1 MATSASA
8 CVVTF
13 RSKAIKALALVVAK
27 DETVFFQVRLTVRR
41 ASNQMHNSLPAV
53 RDATV
58 ELVGKYV
65 VDRPNLAVAFMPQI
79 SAQIADKGISVRK
92 RVVKLLKAIYL
103 ILNEEEWIGLKVD
116 ILHCLVSRIHDEE
129 TSIRVLAMN
138 VLKELWFNRLAGDA
152 FNPSESQMVQYL
164 LQSFWVCVTL
174 IPKSSRTFGEQLQR
188 TLLVLVNKPNLN
200 GGGAILPET
209 IACFCAVVI
218 HQTQD
223 YEALLNVFKTC
234 KDRCRKDMQQLNDS
248 SAISNTKSLSV
259 VMYLVS
265 TLVVYGQFEQLPANQ
280 KPDILEALKTISQV
294 VSKDSKVGQLLQA
307 LLMIHVKFQYTQLP
321 RNMFQA
327 FKDYLRPLIIKAQ
340 EDKRNGLPS
349 GSPTIHLSG
358 MLNANAAVP
367 SLPASPSSSTPS
379 SHLEESISSLPS
391 RGEAAQSCS
400 LSLLPAVAP
409 EVPVEGHAPR
419 HSSCLSGQGLA
430 AEDLNR
436 EAGDCQLATAS
447 ETT

>member
-1 MATSASA
+1 
-8 CVVTF
+8 
-13 RSKAIKALALVVAK
+13 
-27 DETVFFQVRLTVRR
+27 
-41 ASNQMHNSLPAV
+41 
-53 RDATV
+53 
-58 ELVGKYV
+58 
-65 VDRPNLAVAFMPQI
+65 MPQI

-152 FNPSESQMVQYL
+152 FNIIKKCAKQGDTALQRFNQRCRDIVEHLIDQLMDVTSPSESQMVQYL

-280 KPDILEALKTISQV
+280 KLYLSLSIISRYLR
-294 VSKDSKVGQLLQA
+294 SS
-307 LLMIHVKFQYTQLP
+307 
-321 RNMFQA
+321 
-327 FKDYLRPLIIKAQ
+327 KDYLPGTVIFIDDLGKLVLLLQMLFHILTTRQTPPRMA
-340 EDKRNGLPS
+340 R
-349 GSPTIHLSG
+349 LSRRIRRFT
-358 MLNANAAVP
+358 
-367 SLPASPSSSTPS
+367 SKYYFHASQ
-379 SHLEESISSLPS
+379 
-391 RGEAAQSCS
+391 AAQNLTRGC
-400 LSLLPAVAP
+400 
-409 EVPVEGHAPR
+409 
-419 HSSCLSGQGLA
+419 
-430 AEDLNR
+430 
-436 EAGDCQLATAS
+436 
-447 ETT
+447 

>member
-152 FNPSESQMVQYL
+152 FNIIKKCAKQGDTALQRFNQRCRDIVEHLIDQLMDVTSLLEPNKALILLPYLKGATTPSESQMVQYL

-280 KPDILEALKTISQV
+280 KPDILEALKTISQLLFLFLEYSFTFLPLV
-294 VSKDSKVGQLLQA
+294 KLLQEWLGCLEGFEGRTTVA
-307 LLMIHVKFQYTQLP
+307 
-321 RNMFQA
+321 
-327 FKDYLRPLIIKAQ
+327 
-340 EDKRNGLPS
+340 
-349 GSPTIHLSG
+349 
-358 MLNANAAVP
+358 
-367 SLPASPSSSTPS
+367 STPD
-379 SHLEESISSLPS
+379 
-391 RGEAAQSCS
+391 GA
-400 LSLLPAVAP
+400 
-409 EVPVEGHAPR
+409 
-419 HSSCLSGQGLA
+419 
-430 AEDLNR
+430 
-436 EAGDCQLATAS
+436 
-447 ETT
+447 